1 MTTFQ
6 DIVHRHADLD
16 PRDLEWLRLLVV
28 DWQLVS
34 DLSFADLVLWLRD
47 RSGGW
52 SAIGHARPSTSS
64 TAFYDDVVGATAKP
78 VLSSRLDRVARVGG
92 WEAGPAIDDGRR
104 EDLFPVTRSGRV
116 VAVVARVAD
125 PLASRIPGRLEL
137 VYQEAGEVLLRM
149 MGDGA
154 YPFESAPT
162 GPKRGA
168 PRVGDGLVRLDADGV
183 VTYVSPNGVS
193 AFRRLGLATLTNR
206 NLAEVVTVALQERD
220 PVDESLPVVITGRAP
235 WRCDLEMR
243 GSVLSLRAVPLTRG
257 TGRSRTRVGAL
268 LLARDVTEIRR
279 SERELM
285 TKEATIREIHH
296 RVKNNLQTVS
306 ALLRM
311 QARRS
316 STDEARVA
324 LVDAGR
330 RIAAIAVVY
339 DALARGFDESVN
351 FDHVADSSLPAALDL
366 ARGPGLSVR
375 LRREGSFG
383 QVAAADATALS
394 LVLTELVSN
403 AAEHAFDHEA
413 GEGDAGGL
421 PLAPSPLPVT
431 HLPSVPAASGPGDA
445 VAADG
450 RADRDRRP
458 GVTRPEVVVV
468 AHREGKRLR
477 IDIEDNGRGI
487 AENAVPGLGTRI
499 VETLVNTELN
509 GDFSRVRRP
518 GGGTRARITMQL
530 R

>member
-1 MTTFQ
+1 VTTFQ

-16 PRDLEWLRLLVV
+16 AGDLEWLRLLVA

-78 VLSSRLDRVARVGG
+78 LLAARLARVAEAGG
-92 WEAGPAIDDGRR
+92 WEAGPAVGDGRR
-104 EDLFPVTRSGRV
+104 EDLFPVAREGRV
-116 VAVVARVAD
+116 IGVIARVAD

-137 VYQEAGEVLLRM
+137 VYQEAGEVMLRM
-149 MGDGA
+149 TGDGA

-168 PRVGDGLVRLDADGV
+168 PRVGDGLVRLDPDGV

-193 AFRRLGLATLTNR
+193 AFRRLGLGSLTHR

-257 TGRSRTRVGAL
+257 TGRSRVRVGAL
-268 LLARDVTEIRR
+268 ILARDVTEIRR

-311 QARRS
+311 QARRT
-316 STDEARVA
+316 STDEAKEA
-324 LVDAGR
+324 LGHAGR
-330 RIAAIAVVY
+330 RISAIAVVY
-339 DALARGFDESVN
+339 DALARGFDESVD
-351 FDHVADSSLPAALDL
+351 FDDVVDSSLPATVDI
-366 ARGPGLSVR
+366 ARTATRPVR
-375 LRREGSFG
+375 LRREGSVG

-403 AAEHAFDHEA
+403 AAEHAF
-413 GEGDAGGL
+413 GGPDA
-421 PLAPSPLPVT
+421 PPCPESPEIV
-431 HLPSVPAASGPGDA
+431 VRAA
-445 VAADG
+445 
-450 RADRDRRP
+450 
-458 GVTRPEVVVV
+458 
-468 AHREGKRLR
+468 REGRRLR
-477 IDIEDNGRGI
+477 IDVDDNGRG
-487 AENAVPGLGTRI
+487 VPDGVTPGMGTRI
-499 VETLVNTELN
+499 VETLVTTELH
-509 GDFSRVRRP
+509 GRFERARRVE
-518 GGGTRARITMQL
+518 GGTRASVSLTL